1 MEDLFS
7 LIDSVKS
14 KVKTDDKPQ
23 EKSPAKLAT
32 VSEAKTKKT
41 SKESDYSAKDIEVL
55 EGLEAV
61 RKRPGMYIGGTDIT
75 AYHHLVGEVLDNA
88 MDEAVAGHATEIVI
102 HLLDS
107 KTLMIADNG
116 RGIPVDKH
124 PKYPDKSALEVILTM
139 LHSGGKFS
147 NKAYAT
153 SGGLHGVGISV
164 VNALSSALTVEVL
177 RDGKLYNQEYSRGH
191 AITKITSKPSTSKGT
206 GTKITFHPDEEIF
219 GEKAHFNPER
229 IYNSA
234 KSKAYLYSGV
244 RIKWECNPDLLPA
257 DSNIPASGLIFFE
270 NGISDFLADHT
281 KDNQILGKGAY
292 VGSGALANDKGKV
305 EWAICFSPDA
315 ENSGYS
321 YCNTIPTYHGGTHE
335 SGFKAALTKA
345 FKEYGDK
352 LGNKKA
358 EKITAEDVID
368 SSVFVLSLFFREP
381 QFQGQTKEKLVS
393 QDAAR
398 LVENAVKDRLD
409 NLLASDTT
417 AANEILNLIINRCEE
432 RINRRKQTETSRK
445 TVTSKLRLPGK
456 LADCASE
463 NIEETELFIVEGD
476 SAGGSAKQA
485 RDRNTQAILPIRG
498 KILNVASS
506 GDDKITNNQEIK
518 DIYIALGVNA
528 NHYDPNKLRYGKV
541 IIMTDADVD
550 GAHIAS
556 LLMTFFFR
564 QLRPL
569 IDEGRLYLA
578 QPPLFRVGNG
588 KETFYARSDAERLK
602 LIDTVS
608 NGGKKKVEIG
618 RFKGLGEMT
627 PPQLKETTMDKKKRT
642 LLKIVVKDEN
652 KLALITEAE
661 AKELEGFENLLPK
674 VEVEKD
680 ENAFVS
686 ANLTTSELVDN
697 LMGRKPEFRFKFIQE
712 QSQIISLSD
721 KIDI

>member
-7 LIDSVKS
+7 NLPV
-14 KVKTDDKPQ
+14 DK
-23 EKSPAKLAT
+23 
-32 VSEAKTKKT
+32 
-41 SKESDYSAKDIEVL
+41 SKESKLKGGKKSGGDSYSAKDIEVL

-61 RKRPGMYIGGTDIT
+61 RKRPGMYIGGTDVT

-102 HLLDS
+102 HLLDN

-124 PKYPDKSALEVILTM
+124 PKYPNKSALEVILTM

-164 VNALSSALTVEVL
+164 VNALSSKLTVEVL
-177 RDGKLYNQEYSRGH
+177 RDGKLHNQEYSKGH
-191 AITKITSKPSTSKGT
+191 AVTKITSKPAGKGS
-206 GTKITFHPDEEIF
+206 GTKVTFHPDEEIF
-219 GEKAHFNPER
+219 GDKTQFSPER

-234 KSKAYLYSGV
+234 KAKAYLYSGV
-244 RIKWECNPDLLPA
+244 KIKWECNPKLLSE
-257 DSNIPASGLIFFE
+257 DSNVPAKGVIFFA
-270 NGISDFLADHT
+270 NGIQDFLADHT
-281 KDNQILGKGAY
+281 KGNVILGKGPY
-292 VGSGALANDKGKV
+292 GGSTELADKKGKV
-305 EWAICFSPDA
+305 EWAISFSPDC
-315 ENSGYS
+315 EPKGFS
-321 YCNTIPTYHGGTHE
+321 YCNTIPTIEGGTHE
-335 SGFKAALTKA
+335 NGFRSALTKSLRD
-345 FKEYGDK
+345 YGAK

-358 EKITAEDVID
+358 EKITADDVVD
-368 SSVFVLSLFFREP
+368 SGVFVLSLFYRDP
-381 QFQGQTKEKLVS
+381 HFQGQTKEKLVS
-393 QDAAR
+393 QEATR
-398 LVENAVKDRLD
+398 LVENAVKDNFDHLLVADPASANQILD
-409 NLLASDTT
+409 LVITRAD
-417 AANEILNLIINRCEE
+417 E
-432 RINRRKQTETSRK
+432 RINRKKLLETSRK
-445 TVTSKLRLPGK
+445 TVTSRLRLPGK
-456 LADCASE
+456 LADCSSSA
-463 NIEETELFIVEGD
+463 IEDTEMFIVEGD

-506 GDDKITNNQEIK
+506 GDEKITNNQEIK
-518 DIYIALGVNA
+518 DIFTALGVSPNG
-528 NHYDPNKLRYGKV
+528 YDSTKLRYGKV

-578 QPPLFRVGNG
+578 QPPLFRIGNG
-588 KETFYARSDAERLK
+588 KETFYARSEAERLK
-602 LIDTVS
+602 LIDEVS
-608 NGGKKKVEIG
+608 NGGKKKIDIG

-642 LLKIVVKDEN
+642 LLKVVVKDED
-652 KLALITEAE
+652 LTL
-661 AKELEGFENLLPK
+661 
-674 VEVEKD
+674 VEE
-680 ENAFVS
+680 S
-686 ANLTTSELVDN
+686 ANPDAEQTSTSVLTTSQLVDQ

-712 QSQIISLSD
+712 QSAILGNVYD
-721 KIDI
+721 KIDV